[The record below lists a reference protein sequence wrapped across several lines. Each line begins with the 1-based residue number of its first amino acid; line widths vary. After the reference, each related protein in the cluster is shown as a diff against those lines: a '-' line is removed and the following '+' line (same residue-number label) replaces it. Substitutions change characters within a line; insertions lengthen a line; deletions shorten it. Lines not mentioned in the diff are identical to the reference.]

1 MTGWVPCGVEGRIA
15 ALLEARTV
23 SAVRELFSHGVRILC
38 PITLRAGR
46 DVAGWCSWRE
56 VAERVGAQYPPRRG
70 LTAMID
76 SAISPDLATD
86 VDRLV
91 GCSARPAIEIAQRFS
106 RTASVQRWK
115 AAIWTV
121 WGDPI
126 GDPEDTRI
134 INIVDDSAYGSDY
147 DYQLVAVSPADL
159 TDPLLY
165 PEPSFLWSE
174 GETLFVEVQPE
185 TGWIEVYSTR
195 PDLVEEVRSET
206 QWEVVPLVRDLP
218 QS

>member
-23 SAVRELFSHGVRILC
+23 SAVRELFPHGVRILC

-56 VAERVGAQYPPRRG
+56 VAEWVGAQYPPRRG

-76 SAISPDLATD
+76 SATSPEQATD
-86 VDRLV
+86 VDRFV
-91 GCSARPAIEIAQRFS
+91 GCSAGPAIEIVQRFS
-106 RTASVQRWK
+106 RTASCQEWK

-134 INIVDDSAYGSDY
+134 IKIVDDSAYGSDY
-147 DYQLVAVSPADL
+147 DYQLVSASTAAL
-159 TDPLLY
+159 TDPFLY
-165 PEPSFLWSE
+165 PEPSFLWSDD
-174 GETLFVEVQPE
+174 ETLFLEIQPE

-195 PDLVEEVRSET
+195 PDLVEEVRSDI
-206 QWEVVPLVRDLP
+206 QWEVVPLIRDLP